1 MLLDTHVL
9 VWAMLAPDLLSSE
22 ARDALATAS
31 QRCVSAASLYEI
43 SYKATLGKWPE
54 VEGLLSVDLDAHLR
68 SDGFEVVPASGSIME
83 RAGRFDWTHRDP
95 FDRIIVATAVQ
106 RALPV
111 VSKDQTL
118 DAIPVGG
125 LKRIW

>member
-9 VWAMLAPDLLSSE
+9 VWAMLAPDFLSSQ
-22 ARDALATAS
+22 ARDTLAAAA

-43 SYKATLGKWPE
+43 SYKAMLGKWPE
-54 VEGLLSVDLDAHLR
+54 VEGLLSVDLDAQLR
-68 SDGFEVVPASGSIME
+68 SDGFEIVPASGAIME
-83 RAGRFDWTHRDP
+83 RAGHFAWAHRDP

-111 VSKDQTL
+111 VSKDDTL
-118 DAIPVGG
+118 DGMPGG
-125 LKRIW
+125 NLQRIW